1 MRNNT
6 TTTIDGSDGGVEVF
20 FFLFF
25 FFCFLRIGGVEVEWR
40 KNEVEIWDL

>member
-6 TTTIDGSDGGVEVF
+6 AATADGSDRSIEVF
-20 FFLFF
+20 SSFF
-25 FFCFLRIGGVEVEWR
+25 FFLRIGGVEVEWR